1 MATGLEAVGTASAVI
16 QLISFAATVVSLSFK
31 IYDGRP
37 TPENELEEYAEKMSD
52 AANRV
57 QTRAKQVSQV
67 SVEEKRLF
75 QVAQECVAAAEGL
88 KKEAQRITKGYQKG
102 KALKALHVALR
113 ARNNKKKMQEL
124 NLSLERCKGI
134 METEI
139 LGKICNKNDAVQEQQ
154 GQRFQKLDSDIQNL
168 IIQIASGS
176 VKIEGLL
183 IQESKATRDM
193 IDTSLTSEFK
203 ALNVRMVTEAQ
214 RQRLL
219 KSLKSEEI
227 RQRYNS
233 VTSPLGAYFE
243 RVFTSYERVCSRD
256 PKHKAWSDINEASH
270 ICDSEQ
276 LLEEEVDRIDRSW
289 DTFCSWLRSNVDIF
303 WVQGKPGSGKSTL
316 MKFIINNDN
325 TKSLLQSWNQDIR
338 VLSHFF
344 WKIGNEPQNSI
355 KGLLCSLLYDILS
368 NDTEAVEFVLLQF
381 AFTECK
387 DYYKEWSTEEAEEVL
402 FSLLYTSSRSACIF
416 IDGLDE
422 ISDKDGFRALM
433 LIVERLWSC
442 PKVKVCASSRPEAE
456 LVSRFKAMKVP
467 SLQLEDLTRPEMAV
481 YIHNELDRFPGQISA
496 SIIKDFKFMLLQKAQ
511 GVFLWLVLATESL
524 TRGIE
529 NGDDEKVLVD
539 RLKELPGELEAL
551 YEAMWLRLGGNNR
564 VYRQTAAKYFN
575 CVVYG
580 GWDHGISFRS
590 DRSTWHSK
598 HTPTL
603 AHLSLVT
610 KARSQIY
617 FPPRPG
623 REDLKWLSTLCD
635 TTANDIKTR
644 CAGMLRI
651 GSPSIRQYESRKD
664 IDVAPEMLPLTRP
677 VEFIHRTAHDFL
689 VDTESGQAILNY
701 RTDARA
707 LLNLHIDLAK
717 SWIYLVCF
725 YSHSIAGFVQNFSW
739 VMKYFVRLESEGAS
753 QCTVLNLLCAI
764 QDLYD
769 TGTIHLN
776 ITTKR
781 FCLPLKVFFGTYFT
795 SFEDTLLSHVVRQD
809 TADVLH
815 ASLQGIAALDGYLLD
830 RGPPVNLIKKMV
842 GLGGDPHAIGTPPI
856 VQEASEKGLYIAR
869 ETTAFELFLHAAV
882 ARFGRMNKPQI
893 DNGSLD
899 TIIHMAQTCHGWHRK
914 RLITYGQGLNNVL
927 TMNPFWTELLHLNH
941 RMPGECKRVV
951 FEVDMRFLFV
961 ALMHTLQDC
970 GLPTYVDKL
979 REIVDSFSGVHVRIR
994 HITATRRE
1002 DKEEAFCYRILVQ
1015 KPFQEFVDGLFSAQK
1030 AKMTSIDE
1038 VVSLMD
1044 NCAGSDD
1051 ISSASDSRLNSFEGS
1066 FIRVSFAEQLDSLVE
1081 EGFLLRTS

>member
-1 MATGLEAVGTASAVI
+1 MNS
-16 QLISFAATVVSLSFK
+16 
-31 IYDGRP
+31 
-37 TPENELEEYAEKMSD
+37 
-52 AANRV
+52 
-57 QTRAKQVSQV
+57 
-67 SVEEKRLF
+67 
-75 QVAQECVAAAEGL
+75 
-88 KKEAQRITKGYQKG
+88 
-102 KALKALHVALR
+102 
-113 ARNNKKKMQEL
+113 
-124 NLSLERCKGI
+124 
-134 METEI
+134 
-139 LGKICNKNDAVQEQQ
+139 NKNDAVQEQQ
-154 GQRFQKLDSDIQNL
+154 GQGFQKLDNDIQNL

-183 IQESKATRDM
+183 IQESKATRDK
-193 IDTSLTSEFK
+193 INTSLTSEFK
-203 ALNVRMVTEAQ
+203 ALDVRIVTEAQ

-243 RVFTSYERVCSRD
+243 RVFSSYERVCSRD
-256 PKHKAWSDINEASH
+256 PKHKAWSDMNEASH

-276 LLEEEVDRIDRSW
+276 LLEKEVDRIDRSW
-289 DTFCSWLRSNVDIF
+289 DTFCSWLRSNIDIF

-325 TKSLLQSWNQDIR
+325 TQSLLESWNQDIR

-368 NDTEAVEFVLLQF
+368 NDTEAVELILRQF
-381 AFTECK
+381 AFTQCK

-402 FSLLYTSSRSACIF
+402 FSLLHTSSRSICIF

-422 ISDKDGFRALM
+422 ISDKDGLRALM
-433 LIVERLWSC
+433 LILERLWSC

-456 LVSRFKAMKVP
+456 LVSRFKAMKVL

-481 YIHNELDRFPGQISA
+481 YIHNELDRFQGRISA
-496 SIIKDFKFMLLQKAQ
+496 SIVKDFKRMLLQKAQ

-529 NGDDEKVLVD
+529 NGDDEEILVD
-539 RLKELPGELEAL
+539 RLKELPEELETL

-564 VYRQTAAKYFN
+564 VYRETAAKYFN
-575 CVVYG
+575 CAVYG
-580 GWDHGISFRS
+580 GWDHGISFKS
-590 DRSTWHSK
+590 ATTTWHSK

-610 KARSQIY
+610 KARSQMF

-623 REDLKWLSTLCD
+623 MEDLQWLNTLCD
-635 TTANDIKTR
+635 MTADDIKTR

-651 GSPSIRQYESRKD
+651 GRPSIRQYESLKD
-664 IDVAPEMLPLTRP
+664 IDVASEMLPLTRP

-717 SWIYLVCF
+717 SWLYLVCL

-739 VMKYFVRLESEGAS
+739 AVKYYVSLESEGAS
-753 QCTVLNLLCAI
+753 QCTVLSLLCAI
-764 QDLYD
+764 QDLYEAGAINLD
-769 TGTIHLN
+769 

-781 FCLPLKVFFGTYFT
+781 FSLPLIVVFGTYFK
-795 SFEDTLLSHVVRQD
+795 SFEHTFLSHCVRPD
-809 TADVLH
+809 TTDLLN
-815 ASLQGIAALDGYLLD
+815 ASLRGIAVFDGYMLD
-830 RGPPVNLIKKMV
+830 RGPPVDLINKMV
-842 GLGGDPHAIGTPPI
+842 GLGGDPHAIGTPP
-856 VQEASEKGLYIAR
+856 VLQEASEKGLYIGR
-869 ETTAFELFLHAAV
+869 QTTAFELFLHAAV
-882 ARFGRMNKPQI
+882 ARCGRMNKPRI
-893 DNGSLD
+893 DNRSLD
-899 TIIHMAQTCHGWHRK
+899 VIIHMAQTCQGWHQK
-914 RLITYGQGLNNVL
+914 RLITFGPGINKML

-941 RMPGECKRVV
+941 RIPGECKRVV
-951 FEVDMRFLFV
+951 FEVDMRFLFA
-961 ALMHTLQDC
+961 ALMHALQDC
-970 GLPTYVDKL
+970 GSLTYVDKL
-979 REIVDSFSGVHVRIR
+979 REIVGSFPGVHVRIR
-994 HITATRRE
+994 HITVTRRE

-1015 KPFQEFVDGLFSAQK
+1015 KPFQDLIDRLCSARK
-1030 AKMTSIDE
+1030 AETTSIDE

-1044 NCAGSDD
+1044 SFGGSDA
-1051 ISSASDSRLNSFEGS
+1051 IRSASDSRLNSFEGS

-1081 EGFLLRTS
+1081 EGFLLRTT